1 MIDHETGQIVRKR
14 QWPPARK
21 SARESPRRN
30 RRAPRGER
38 WKLEDA
44 KARFSE
50 LVRRARSEG
59 PQRVSVRGKDAVVV
73 IAAEDLDRILAS
85 PKPVR
90 LVDFLETLFVD
101 GLDLDREPDFG
112 RDFVP

>member
-1 MIDHETGQIVRKR
+1 MA
-14 QWPPARK
+14 ARK
-21 SARESPRRN
+21 KIDARKPAPEAPHP
-30 RRAPRGER
+30 PRGAG

-73 IAAEDLDRILAS
+73 IAAEDLDRLLAS
-85 PKPVR
+85 PKPAR
-90 LVDFLETLFVD
+90 LVDFLEGLFVE

>member
-1 MIDHETGQIVRKR
+1 MV
-14 QWPPARK
+14 ARK
-21 SARESPRRN
+21 KISARKPVSE
-30 RRAPRGER
+30 APRPPGGAG

-59 PQRVSVRGKDAVVV
+59 PQRVSVRGKDAVIV
-73 IAAEDLDRILAS
+73 IATEDLDRLLAS
-85 PKPVR
+85 PKPAR
-90 LVDFLETLFVD
+90 LVDFLESLFVE
-101 GLDLDREPDFG
+101 GLELDREPDFG

>member
-1 MIDHETGQIVRKR
+1 MAAGKKIS
-14 QWPPARK
+14 ARK
-21 SARESPRRN
+21 PPSEPPHPPRD
-30 RRAPRGER
+30 AG

-59 PQRVSVRGKDAVVV
+59 PQRVSVRGKNAVVV
-73 IAAEDLDRILAS
+73 IAAEDFDRLLAS
-85 PKPVR
+85 PKPAR
-90 LVDFLETLFVD
+90 LVDFLESLFVED
-101 GLDLDREPDFG
+101 LDLDREPDFG